1 MKWRRCAPFL
11 PHNSAVIG
19 IYADLY
25 ATVAQ
30 LVEQLIRNQQ
40 VAGSNPASSSILSPL
55 SKNSKGVCFK
65 LLSVNEIWTRLRALR
80 EQSLFRRFRSLR
92 IRPVAPKTRVGR
104 YICPLGFFS
113 LFAIR
118 SKGMFELW
126 RASGKPCQGPPWGG
140 GMAVSGIEKYFKGC
154 LFQATVRQRNMD
166 EIARFARTI
175 SIPSLSLLTNP
186 ASSSKKPEWADT
198 SVRSGFLVYL
208 PVARKACSS
217 FGAQAASPRQ
227 YAALIVALFNIMCP
241 ERAVCFLGSEL
252 ARRASPRPTNSWRD
266 SAP

>member
-1 MKWRRCAPFL
+1 M
-11 PHNSAVIG
+11 
-19 IYADLY
+19 
-25 ATVAQ
+25 AQ

-40 VAGSNPASSSILSPL
+40 VAGSNPASSSKNPSGQIHLS
-55 SKNSKGVCFK
+55 
-65 LLSVNEIWTRLRALR
+65 A
-80 EQSLFRRFRSLR
+80 
-92 IRPVAPKTRVGR
+92 RV
-104 YICPLGFFS
+104 FS
-113 LFAIR
+113 LFCQSLER
-118 SKGMFELW
+118 HV
-126 RASGKPCQGPPWGG
+126 RALARKRQALPGAPLG
-140 GMAVSGIEKYFKGC
+140 GMAVSGIEKYFKGR